1 MKDYNK
7 AFAIIKECADFGY
20 IAAIY
25 DLGANFYYNGKGTEV
40 NYELADF
47 YLNLAKKNNLKRAI
61 DMDEIRNKKKINYQ
75 QNNIR

>member
-1 MKDYNK
+1 MCR
-7 AFAIIKECADFGY
+7 FWH